1 MATVDVAA
9 STAEGTTLDGT
20 ASQMLLVLKMLQ
32 NMEQRLNA
40 MEVQINQGGSETL
53 SVMQILQKIH
63 ADLVN
68 INQRLNTLEFRSRWL
83 KDQLDIL
90 DP

>member
-1 MATVDVAA
+1 
-9 STAEGTTLDGT
+9 
-20 ASQMLLVLKMLQ
+20 
-32 NMEQRLNA
+32 
-40 MEVQINQGGSETL
+40 
-53 SVMQILQKIH
+53 MQILQKIH